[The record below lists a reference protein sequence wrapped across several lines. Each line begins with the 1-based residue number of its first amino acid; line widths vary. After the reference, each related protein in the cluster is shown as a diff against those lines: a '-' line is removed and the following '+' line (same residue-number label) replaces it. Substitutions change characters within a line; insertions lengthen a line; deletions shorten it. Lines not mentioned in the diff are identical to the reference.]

1 MMLVINYLL
10 DVFKSVIKDLVST
23 TKDSKYGIKKYRNS
37 VLETI
42 LSSLKIGK
50 TIIKKTMNFTN
61 VPAKK

>member
-1 MMLVINYLL
+1 MLVINYLL
-10 DVFKSVIKDLVST
+10 DIFKSVIKDLVST
-23 TKDSKYGIKKYRNS
+23 TKDSKYGIKKHRNS